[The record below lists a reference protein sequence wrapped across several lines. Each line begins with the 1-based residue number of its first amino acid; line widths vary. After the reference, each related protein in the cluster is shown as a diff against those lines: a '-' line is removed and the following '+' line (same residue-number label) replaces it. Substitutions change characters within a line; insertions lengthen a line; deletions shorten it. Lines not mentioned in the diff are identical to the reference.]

1 MYILLEHT
9 ADLKIKVFGQDLAEL
24 FVNSALAMQEE
35 QRIEIDSEAKEE
47 NQEEIEIKAMD
58 KNSLFV
64 DWLSEILFRAD
75 TNKKFYKDI
84 KIEEIS
90 ETSLK
95 AKIKG
100 TPMIGKGLDIKAVT
114 YHDLTIEKKDDRWEA
129 VVIFDI

>member
-1 MYILLEHT
+1 VYILLEHT